1 MEKTMIN
8 FNDCTLQM
16 LFKNFGI
23 KRAWEFESLENWL
36 RLSKN
41 QDLADY
47 QRIFC
52 NELRQLLDI
61 NVSAWKEQDI
71 SLHFIGPMFSLINF
85 TDPYRFNLFAQRFIA
100 ATIETTNGNL
110 MELQGKPDEILASG
124 YGEPETPF
132 FAFNARFAA
141 RFKKEVEF
149 KGDPAGQAL
158 AAMLVGQHLNSSPQP
173 IYGCYVLGRD
183 WYFMALQEKYYSISR
198 GFDGTTDDVFEIF
211 RILKALKEIVKERI
225 A

>member
-1 MEKTMIN
+1 MEKSVLN
-8 FNDCTLQM
+8 FNDCTLQI
-16 LFKNFGI
+16 LYKNFGI
-23 KRAWEFESLENWL
+23 KRAWNFEPLEAWL
-36 RLSKN
+36 QRSKN
-41 QDLADY
+41 QTLAEY
-47 QRIFC
+47 QHIFC

-85 TDPYRFNLFAQRFIA
+85 TDPYRFNLFAERFISA
-100 ATIETTNGNL
+100 VVETTNGGFI
-110 MELQGKPDEILASG
+110 ELQGKPDEILASG
-124 YGEPETPF
+124 YGDPETPF

-141 RFKKEVEF
+141 RFKMEVEF

-158 AAMLVGQHLNSSPQP
+158 SAMLVGQQLNAALLP

-183 WYFMALQEKYYSISR
+183 WYFMALSGQEYSISR

-211 RILKALKEIVKERI
+211 RILKALKEIVKEQM
-225 A
+225 